1 MGMGGYTQF
10 LSQKGNSISPED
22 ENYIQE
28 LLEIASSFRTFDAAL
43 DEFIVQKGYTGNL
56 ADTDAKVRF
65 IKCKFDEAG
74 IPIEARVLKGWFQK
88 HTQAEKRDYAIQF
101 CFAFHLTLDETRDF
115 FRRVYLQRNL
125 DCHTIREA
133 IYYYCIRHRL
143 SYSEAQALIEK
154 APKESGKG
162 PVDLHSDVLFT
173 GTIVK
178 ELDRFQS
185 PEELLAF
192 LTANSSQFGYNN
204 ATAKKYICELWR
216 RIAGENGLA
225 VQELKHRYPKETF
238 AEKSRSAW
246 DIYRQIFG
254 LLDFDE
260 SNGEKLYPI
269 SGDRTLQPLLK
280 ANAMI
285 HPLVSK
291 SFPDR
296 QGLEAII
303 GGNWQSDEVVRKT
316 MILLAFYRF
325 WTELLLKGTEPEYAA
340 KPYDGPRCIAS
351 INRLLLDA
359 SYPELYESRPYLNI
373 PEWSAAFVEADP
385 EQIGM
390 AGSPTKVKGIE
401 NVVFTAKESL
411 RLENNDEQLENLIK
425 ELITNHTI
433 G

>member
-1 MGMGGYTQF
+1 MGDYTQF

-28 LLEIASSFRTFDAAL
+28 LLEIAGSFRTFDAAL

-65 IKCKFDEAG
+65 IKCKFDEAS
-74 IPIEARVLKGWFQK
+74 IPVEARILKGWFQK
-88 HTQAEKRDYAIQF
+88 YTQAEKRDYAIQF

-154 APKESGKG
+154 APKESEKG

-225 VQELKHRYPKETF
+225 VQELRRRYPKETF
-238 AEKSRSAW
+238 AEKSRPTC

-359 SYPELYESRPYLNI
+359 SYPELYEGNPYDWIFLYASQDAYPLDAFRSFMREAYLNKMA
-373 PEWSAAFVEADP
+373 PENA
-385 EQIGM
+385 
-390 AGSPTKVKGIE
+390 
-401 NVVFTAKESL
+401 L
-411 RLENNDEQLENLIK
+411 
-425 ELITNHTI
+425 H
-433 G
+433 

>member
-1 MGMGGYTQF
+1 MGDYTQF

-133 IYYYCIRHRL
+133 IYYYCICHQL
-143 SYSEAQALIEK
+143 PYSEAQALIEK

-325 WTELLLKGTEPEYAA
+325 WSELFLKGTEPEYAA
-340 KPYDGPRCIAS
+340 KPYDSPRCIAS

-359 SYPELYESRPYLNI
+359 SYPELYEGNPYDWIFSMPRRMPTRWMRSVPLCGRPI
-373 PEWSAAFVEADP
+373 
-385 EQIGM
+385 
-390 AGSPTKVKGIE
+390 
-401 NVVFTAKESL
+401 
-411 RLENNDEQLENLIK
+411 
-425 ELITNHTI
+425 
-433 G
+433 

>member
-1 MGMGGYTQF
+1 MGDYTQF

-74 IPIEARVLKGWFQK
+74 IPIEARILKGWFQK

-101 CFAFHLTLDETRDF
+101 CFAFHMTLEETQDF

-225 VQELKHRYPKETF
+225 VQELRRRYPKETF
-238 AEKSRSAW
+238 AEKSRPTC

-325 WTELLLKGTEPEYAA
+325 WTELFLKGTEPEYAA
-340 KPYDGPRCIAS
+340 KPYDGPRCITS

-359 SYPELYESRPYLNI
+359 SYPELYEGNPYDWIFLYASQDAYPLDAFRSFMREAYLNKMA
-373 PEWSAAFVEADP
+373 PENA
-385 EQIGM
+385 
-390 AGSPTKVKGIE
+390 
-401 NVVFTAKESL
+401 L
-411 RLENNDEQLENLIK
+411 
-425 ELITNHTI
+425 H
-433 G
+433 

>member
-1 MGMGGYTQF
+1 
-10 LSQKGNSISPED
+10 LN
-22 ENYIQE
+22 
-28 LLEIASSFRTFDAAL
+28 
-43 DEFIVQKGYTGNL
+43 
-56 ADTDAKVRF
+56 
-65 IKCKFDEAG
+65 
-74 IPIEARVLKGWFQK
+74 
-88 HTQAEKRDYAIQF
+88 
-101 CFAFHLTLDETRDF
+101 
-115 FRRVYLQRNL
+115 
-125 DCHTIREA
+125 
-133 IYYYCIRHRL
+133 
-143 SYSEAQALIEK
+143 
-154 APKESGKG
+154 
-162 PVDLHSDVLFT
+162 
-173 GTIVK
+173 
-178 ELDRFQS
+178 RFQS

-192 LTANSSQFGYNN
+192 LAANSSQFGYNN

-280 ANAMI
+280 ANATI

-359 SYPELYESRPYLNI
+359 SYPELYEGNPYDWIFLYASQDAYPLDAFRSFMREAYLNKMA
-373 PEWSAAFVEADP
+373 PENA
-385 EQIGM
+385 
-390 AGSPTKVKGIE
+390 
-401 NVVFTAKESL
+401 L
-411 RLENNDEQLENLIK
+411 
-425 ELITNHTI
+425 H
-433 G
+433 